1 MIHKQILSIRQGYGQ
16 RQRSKTC
23 TEQQNDAKTDLAK
36 VATFFHDHTPQSSGT
51 LESWAFR
58 RNSSSKCSC
67 RVGGFNSLEKD
78 IYIYNILVGSHGLG
92 MEDEP
97 TGRRCSDQTGRLSD
111 SGSARGVSLDHGGAP
126 GICFEHRKNDRF
138 LNGGERCGLDGV
150 GGVQRF
156 QVSGVSGWY

>member
-1 MIHKQILSIRQGYGQ
+1 MTTHPKAVEHLNLG
-16 RQRSKTC
+16 
-23 TEQQNDAKTDLAK
+23 L
-36 VATFFHDHTPQSSGT
+36 
-51 LESWAFR
+51 LEETR
-58 RNSSSKCSC
+58 LPNV
-67 RVGGFNSLEKD
+67 RVGLAVSTHLKK